1 MRIEKGVNTTMVLL
15 IALILLTGGVAV
27 YFYSKHRN
35 NRIIYEAQA
44 AKIEADRLESEKAA
58 EAERQK
64 RYLTTRLS
72 EEECRRRN
80 GPLPQSADLAAMA
93 GTSAH
98 ALSFVFNQ
106 WLNKS
111 YYDYVNEYRVNAF
124 KKLVEEEGAD
134 KYTLTAM
141 SQKCG
146 FSSRASFFRHF
157 KAVTGSTPTEWVAGR
172 GKQ

>member
-1 MRIEKGVNTTMVLL
+1 MKT
-15 IALILLTGGVAV
+15 
-27 YFYSKHRN
+27 
-35 NRIIYEAQA
+35 
-44 AKIEADRLESEKAA
+44 
-58 EAERQK
+58 ERPYTNPDLK
-64 RYLTTRLS
+64 
-72 EEECRRRN
+72 
-80 GPLPQSADLAAMA
+80 SADLAAMA

-157 KAVTGSTPTEWVAGR
+157 KAVTGITPSEWVAGR